1 MAYATDE
8 QIELLLDTVDGGK
21 PQTLRHLVQYA
32 DEKAKE
38 IQNKLA
44 KEGIA
49 KIRTS
54 WNNLNTL
61 QPVLQEMLN
70 GMEDVTVH
78 VVVSIQQK
86 RKRVLADAALSGP
99 AANQKH
105 LKIWKGFEK
114 TDKLSVGSAKT
125 LRPVTRDLSNA
136 YRPSEMEVR
145 KKFVVSQFSP
155 TTATMSGDG
164 ISKTFLHAWM
174 VELKLE
180 EYEDK
185 AMEWIQQKGAGGF
198 KEVLVTSLS
207 CKTPILFLLW
217 CQFIMNGIVANV
229 PQLYH
234 YIQRKHHIQ

>member
-105 LKIWKGFEK
+105 LKKWKGFEK
-114 TDKLSVGSAKT
+114 PKTIIIDHREWTTEDVLTPKMSVKRRVLEDRFKDKIAQI
-125 LRPVTRDLSNA
+125 P
-136 YRPSEMEVR
+136 
-145 KKFVVSQFSP
+145 
-155 TTATMSGDG
+155 
-164 ISKTFLHAWM
+164 
-174 VELKLE
+174 
-180 EYEDK
+180 
-185 AMEWIQQKGAGGF
+185 
-198 KEVLVTSLS
+198 
-207 CKTPILFLLW
+207 
-217 CQFIMNGIVANV
+217 
-229 PQLYH
+229 
-234 YIQRKHHIQ
+234 